1 MCKHVCVK
9 AIHQQHLSSYFLLC
23 YLLVQLS
30 FGPRCRLVS
39 ICNVVSCW
47 RMPRTCESIAR
58 LEIEHKQR
66 TKRRNLQHF
75 ALSDGKNPGKYRSF
89 CPWKWIKHCYLQG
102 FAHTTLLRFF
112 EKHVNTCVF
121 CMHQGK
127 IPGNQQMSAD
137 PRIRESSSSQDLL
150 ILSKQRQA
158 HAGHVGLEGV
168 TNSK

>member
-1 MCKHVCVK
+1 
-9 AIHQQHLSSYFLLC
+9 
-23 YLLVQLS
+23 
-30 FGPRCRLVS
+30 
-39 ICNVVSCW
+39 
-47 RMPRTCESIAR
+47 MPRTCESIAR

-137 PRIRESSSSQDLL
+137 VSRSQDPGKFLK
-150 ILSKQRQA
+150 SGSAHSFEAAPCWTCWTGRSYKQQVSS
-158 HAGHVGLEGV
+158 HIGSE
-168 TNSK
+168 